1 MLVVRESDKVMC
13 VIRIK
18 REKDEEI
25 NGHQQAMTKK
35 KMREEI
41 DKKSGKSIII
51 QTGHELSHNF
61 N

>member
-13 VIRIK
+13 VNWIK

-41 DKKSGKSIII
+41 NKWKIDNY
-51 QTGHELSHNF
+51 TDWTW
-61 N
+61 

>member
-1 MLVVRESDKVMC
+1 MC